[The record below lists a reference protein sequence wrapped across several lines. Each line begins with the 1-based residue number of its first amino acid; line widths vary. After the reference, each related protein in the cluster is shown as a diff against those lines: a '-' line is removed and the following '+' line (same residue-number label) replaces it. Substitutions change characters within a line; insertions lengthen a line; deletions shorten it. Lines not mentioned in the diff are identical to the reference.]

1 MLVRAPLLGLVTTGD
16 AMGTLAR
23 VLQAGIRPVEMR
35 LLGVEFGVTVGHG
48 FGRHRFGG
56 LPGKGETLQCTGTP
70 RVPDARTLSKMFS
83 IGLVLSAGGP
93 LGDPWHSGVLG
104 RLQET
109 TGWDARSADLVI
121 GTSAGSI
128 TALTIRAGVAAV
140 DRKLHMTGGPI
151 SPEAEEI
158 YARIVTPYSEPEIG
172 RNWRPASPKMALR
185 AAWPPWNLDP
195 ARLAMAN
202 LPRGNRSG
210 EPLEKR
216 MNELLPEGWPEQP
229 TWIIAVRMFDGR
241 RVVFGRDDVR
251 GTVGQAV
258 RSSSAVP
265 GYYTPGRVGDRE
277 YIDGGVHSST
287 NLDLAA
293 MLGFDLVIVSSAM
306 TAAEGSRSWVSDPTR
321 SWFSNKLDHEVA
333 EVRAR
338 GTAVVVIEP
347 DHLTIDALDKT
358 ADNARANA
366 TNAGAAAVDR
376 VLSGVNGAGL
386 TELIER
392 AAAD

>member
-1 MLVRAPLLGLVTTGD
+1 
-16 AMGTLAR
+16 
-23 VLQAGIRPVEMR
+23 
-35 LLGVEFGVTVGHG
+35 
-48 FGRHRFGG
+48 
-56 LPGKGETLQCTGTP
+56 
-70 RVPDARTLSKMFS
+70 MFS

-93 LGDPWHSGVLG
+93 LGDPWHAGVLG
-104 RLQET
+104 RLEET
-109 TGWDARSADLVI
+109 TGWDSRTADLVI

-128 TALTIRAGVAAV
+128 TALTLRAGVAAV
-140 DRKLHMTGGPI
+140 DRKLHMTGGPV
-151 SPEAEEI
+151 SPEAAEI
-158 YARIVTPYSEPEIG
+158 YARIVTPYDAPEVD
-172 RNWRPASPKMALR
+172 RDWRPASPKMALR
-185 AAWPPWNLDP
+185 AVWPPWKLDP
-195 ARLAMAN
+195 VRLAMAN
-202 LPRGNRSG
+202 LPRGNHSG

-216 MNELLPEGWPEQP
+216 MNELLPDGWPEQP
-229 TWIIAVRMFDGR
+229 TWIVAVRMFDGR

-306 TAAEGSRSWVSDPTR
+306 TAAEGSRNWVTDPTR
-321 SWFSNKLDHEVA
+321 AWFSGKLDDEVA

-338 GTAVVVIEP
+338 GTAVAVIEP
-347 DHLTIDALDKT
+347 DRDTIGALDKH

-366 TNAGAAAVDR
+366 AEAGAAAVDR
-376 VLSGVNGAGL
+376 VLARPEGAGL
-386 TELIER
+386 VELIGR
-392 AAAD
+392 AASD